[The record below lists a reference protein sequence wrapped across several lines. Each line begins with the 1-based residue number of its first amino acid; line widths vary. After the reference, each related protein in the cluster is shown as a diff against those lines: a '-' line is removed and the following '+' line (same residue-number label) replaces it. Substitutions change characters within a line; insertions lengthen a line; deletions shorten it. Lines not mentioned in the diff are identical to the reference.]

1 MKSRFIL
8 GVISLF
14 FLLSCQQEKEARP
27 IHFYHWKAQMNIN
40 QQQMDVLDSLQVQ
53 KLYLRF
59 FDVKLGPSGPEPIST
74 LNWKYFDLGRK
85 LEIIPVVFITNNSL
99 KGLEYDS
106 GIDSLAVNL
115 AKKLKQMIQKL
126 DTVRFKVKEIQ
137 LDCDWSLNT
146 QSKYFRLIQLLKS
159 KMSSIDQMSATIR
172 LHQVKYFT
180 KTGVPPVDKGVLMFY
195 NMGKVSD
202 WSEENSILNLE
213 TAKKYLQNFNAYPL
227 DLDVALPLFSW
238 GVQFRNGE
246 LIQLINDVS
255 EAGLETSKDFEK
267 IGEGRYRINK
277 STYLNGLYVYKNDEI
292 RIERIEQADLKKA
305 MQLLKKAMGPK
316 GFELIYYHLDDYI
329 LEKFTVETLKTLENK
344 D

>member
-1 MKSRFIL
+1 M
-8 GVISLF
+8 
-14 FLLSCQQEKEARP
+14 LLACQEEKEARP
-27 IHFYHWKAQMNIN
+27 IDFYHWKANMNIN
-40 QQQMDVLDSLQVQ
+40 QQQMEVLDSLQVQ

-59 FDVKLGPSGPEPIST
+59 FDVKLGPSGPEPISI
-74 LNWKYFDLGRK
+74 LNWKHFDLGRE

-99 KGLEYDS
+99 KALEYDG
-106 GIDSLAVNL
+106 GIDSLATNL
-115 AKKLKQMIQKL
+115 AKKLNQMIQKL
-126 DTVRFKVKEIQ
+126 DGVRFEVKEIQ

-195 NMGKVSD
+195 NMGDVSD

-213 TAKKYLQNFNAYPL
+213 TAKKYLQNFNVYPL
-227 DLDVALPLFSW
+227 KLDLALPLFSW
-238 GVQFRNGE
+238 GVQFRNE
-246 LIQLINDVS
+246 KLIQLINDVS
-255 EAGLETSKDFEK
+255 EAALEKSKDFEK

-292 RIERIEQADLKKA
+292 RIERVELADLKKA
-305 MQLLKKAMGPK
+305 MKLFKKAIGRK
-316 GFELIYYHLDDYI
+316 DFELIYYHLDDYI
-329 LEKFTVETLKTLENK
+329 LEKFKVESLRSLEEK
-344 D
+344 